1 MPDTKAQPDTTRVP
15 ALDLMRVAA
24 VGAVILYH
32 YGFWGPAA
40 HGVPQVA
47 MPLLAPVAQYGF
59 LGVPVFFAIS
69 GFVIAYSAE
78 GRTPVG
84 FAIARFSR
92 IYPTFVICMTLT
104 FATTLALGGAHFD
117 VTWRQWFANLFIAAP
132 ALGQPY
138 MDDAYWS
145 LVIEVMFYVWVAA
158 LLALRI
164 FPRRIDA
171 IIVAWIAIT
180 FANELTIDAPIFE
193 KLFMADDSGFFAVG
207 LLIYEH
213 YRGRRDARL
222 YGLMSLAMGTA
233 AFQAVHK
240 IERLGV
246 HTHGSFDAGI
256 VVAICIVS
264 LGMVFLAT
272 RIRSLPLPARVVLAA
287 GGITYPLYLLHLQL
301 GYTILLA
308 ATSGQPGIVSTTAVI
323 IGVVWLAWFVWR
335 VLERPAH
342 SWTRDRLTMLASR
355 LGWPSRIHAGAQLAL
370 QDASI
375 GGVSLQNRKDPSAAK
390 R

>member
-1 MPDTKAQPDTTRVP
+1 MPDIKQQPDTTRVP
-15 ALDLMRVAA
+15 ALDLLRVAA
-24 VGAVILYH
+24 VGGVILYH

-47 MPLLAPVAQYGF
+47 MPFLTPIAQYGF

-92 IYPTFVICMTLT
+92 IYPTFLICMTLT
-104 FATTLALGGAHFD
+104 FITTLLLGGAHFD
-117 VTWRQWFANLFIAAP
+117 VSWRQWLANLGIAAP
-132 ALGQPY
+132 MFGEPY

-145 LVIEVMFYVWVAA
+145 LVIEVMFYVWVATF
-158 LLALRI
+158 LALGI

-171 IIVAWIAIT
+171 LIVAWIAIT
-180 FANELTIDAPIFE
+180 FANELTLDAPIFE
-193 KLFMADDSGFFAVG
+193 KLFIADDSGFFAVG

-222 YGLMSLAMGTA
+222 YGLLSLALGTA

-240 IERLGV
+240 LERLGV
-246 HTHGSFDAGI
+246 HIHASFDPRT
-256 VVAICIVS
+256 VVAICVVS
-264 LGMVFLAT
+264 LGIVFLAT
-272 RIRSLPLPARVVLAA
+272 RIKSLPLPAALVAAA

-301 GYTILLA
+301 GYVILLLVA
-308 ATSGQPGIVSTTAVI
+308 PDEPRILWSMTVVTAMVM
-323 IGVVWLAWFVWR
+323 LAWLVWR

-342 SWTRDRLTMLASR
+342 DYVRTRLTLLASR
-355 LGWPSRIHAGAQLAL
+355 LGWATRVRNTSLPQAAIDPGAEARQAL
-370 QDASI
+370 
-375 GGVSLQNRKDPSAAK
+375 NH
-390 R
+390 